1 MRIFVEFDGKQ
12 QYNIGFPTFKLP
24 ENNKKTVMTHLLNI
38 ILTIL
43 VYDN

>member
-24 ENNKKTVMTHLLNI
+24 ENNKKNC
-38 ILTIL
+38 
-43 VYDN
+43 YDSPVKYYFDDFGIW